1 MKQTSQPQKDF
12 QKASYSLLVYSG
24 LEHNYF

>member
-12 QKASYSLLVYSG
+12 QKASYSLSVYSG
-24 LEHNYF
+24 LEYNYF